1 MLLILNNYLIIIL
14 LVVCVLQAIA
24 FITLYERHLLG
35 LSQNRIGPTVVS
47 LKGVL
52 QAFMD
57 GLKLIKK
64 EQILPLNSS
73 LFLFLFVP
81 GIAFIMILVDWIVL
95 PYNFNFIT
103 FDFSIIFFLCLVGF
117 RVYTTIIRGV
127 VSKSKYPMLGSVRS
141 RSQSVSFEIAFSIYL
156 FCMIFY
162 FNQFAFITL
171 FNFNLVFLLVPFV
184 IIILA
189 ELNRAPF
196 DFSEG
201 ERELVR
207 GFNVE
212 YARVGFVFLFL
223 REYGILILFSILFS
237 TLFLKFSFLGYFFI
251 FSVLI
256 FIRSSYPRYR
266 YDILINFFW
275 FKLLPLSI
283 IFLFYYYFILL
294 Y

>member
-1 MLLILNNYLIIIL
+1 MLIL

-47 LKGVL
+47 FKGVL
-52 QAFMD
+52 QAFID

-64 EQILPLNSS
+64 EQILPINSS
-73 LFLFLFVP
+73 IFLFLFVP
-81 GIAFIMILVDWIVL
+81 GIAFVMMLVDWMVL
-95 PYNFNFIT
+95 PYFFLFMT
-103 FDFSIIFFLCLVGF
+103 FQYSIMFFLCLVGF

-127 VSKSKYPMLGSVRS
+127 VRKSKYPMLGSVRS
-141 RSQSVSFEIAFSIYL
+141 RSQRVSFEIAFSIYL
-156 FCMIFY
+156 FCIIFHLNH
-162 FNQFAFITL
+162 FSFEPIL
-171 FNFNLVFLLVPFV
+171 NFNLLFLLIPFLLM
-184 IIILA
+184 ILA

-212 YARVGFVFLFL
+212 YSRVGFVFLFL
-223 REYGILILFSILFS
+223 SEYGILILFSVLFS
-237 TLFLKFSFLGYFFI
+237 VLFLDFSFLGYFVMFRI
-251 FSVLI
+251 LI

-266 YDILINFFW
+266 YDMLINFFW
-275 FKLLPLSI
+275 FKLLPISI
-283 IFLFYYYFILL
+283 LFLFYYYFILL
-294 Y
+294 GF

>member
-1 MLLILNNYLIIIL
+1 M
-14 LVVCVLQAIA
+14 VVCVLQAIA

-47 LKGVL
+47 FKGIL

-64 EQILPLNSS
+64 EQILPINSS
-73 LFLFLFVP
+73 IFLFLFVP
-81 GIAFIMILVDWIVL
+81 GIAFVVILIDWIVL
-95 PYNFNFIT
+95 PYNFVFIT
-103 FDFSIIFFLCLVGF
+103 FNYSIIFFLCLVGF
-117 RVYTTIIRGV
+117 RVYTTIISGV
-127 VSKSKYPMLGSVRS
+127 VRKSKYPILGSVRS
-141 RSQSVSFEIAFSIYL
+141 RRQRVSFEIAFSIYL
-156 FCMIFY
+156 FCIVFH
-162 FNQFAFITL
+162 FNQYSFVSL
-171 FNFNLVFLLVPFV
+171 FNFNLIFLLIPFV
-184 IIILA
+184 IIMLA

-201 ERELVR
+201 ESELVR

-223 REYGILILFSILFS
+223 REYGMLILFRVLFS
-237 TLFLKFSFLGYFFI
+237 VLFLYFSLYGYFFI
-251 FSVLI
+251 FSLLI

-266 YDILINFFW
+266 YDILISFFW

-283 IFLFYYYFILL
+283 LFLFYYYFVLL
-294 Y
+294 

>member
-1 MLLILNNYLIIIL
+1 
-14 LVVCVLQAIA
+14 LQAIA

-35 LSQNRIGPTVVS
+35 LSQNRMGPTVVS
-47 LKGVL
+47 FKGVL
-52 QAFMD
+52 QAFID

-64 EQILPLNSS
+64 EQIMPFNSS

-81 GIAFIMILVDWIVL
+81 GIAFTIMLIDWIVL
-95 PYNFNFIT
+95 PYCYTFIT
-103 FDFSIIFFLCLVGF
+103 FEYSIIFFLCLVGF

-127 VSKSKYPMLGSVRS
+127 VSKSKYPILGSVRS
-141 RSQSVSFEIAFSIYL
+141 RRQSVSFEIAFSIYL
-156 FCMIFY
+156 FCIVFH
-162 FNQFAFITL
+162 FNQFSFIAL
-171 FNFNLVFLLVPFV
+171 FNLNLIFLLVPFI

-212 YARVGFVFLFL
+212 YSRVGFVFLFL
-223 REYGILILFSILFS
+223 REYGILILFSVLFS
-237 TLFLKFSFLGYFFI
+237 VLFLKFSLLGYFFI

>member
-1 MLLILNNYLIIIL
+1 M
-14 LVVCVLQAIA
+14 
-24 FITLYERHLLG
+24 
-35 LSQNRIGPTVVS
+35 
-47 LKGVL
+47 
-52 QAFMD
+52 
-57 GLKLIKK
+57 
-64 EQILPLNSS
+64 
-73 LFLFLFVP
+73 
-81 GIAFIMILVDWIVL
+81 
-95 PYNFNFIT
+95 
-103 FDFSIIFFLCLVGF
+103 FFLCLVGF

-127 VSKSKYPMLGSVRS
+127 VSKSKYSILGSVRS
-141 RSQSVSFEIAFSIYL
+141 SRQSVSFEIAFSIYL
-156 FCMIFY
+156 FCMVFY
-162 FNQFAFITL
+162 FNQYAFISL
-171 FNFNLVFLLVPFV
+171 FNFNLIFLLVPFI

-223 REYGILILFSILFS
+223 REYGMLILFRVLFS
-237 TLFLKFSFLGYFFI
+237 TLFLNFSFFGYFFI
-251 FSVLI
+251 FRVLI
-256 FIRSSYPRYR
+256 FIRRSYPRYR

-283 IFLFYYYFILL
+283 VLLFYYYFILL

>member
-1 MLLILNNYLIIIL
+1 MVIL

-35 LSQNRIGPTVVS
+35 LSQNRMGPTVVRF
-47 LKGVL
+47 KGLL
-52 QAFMD
+52 QAFID

-81 GIAFIMILVDWIVL
+81 GMAFIIVLVDWIVL
-95 PYNFNFIT
+95 PYTFNFIT
-103 FDFSIIFFLCLVGF
+103 FEYSIMFFLCLVGF

-127 VSKSKYPMLGSVRS
+127 VSKSKYPILGSVRS
-141 RSQSVSFEIAFSIYL
+141 SRQSVSFEIAFSIYL
-156 FCMIFY
+156 FCMVFY
-162 FNQFAFITL
+162 FNQYAFISL
-171 FNFNLVFLLVPFV
+171 FNFNLIFLLVPFI

-223 REYGILILFSILFS
+223 REYGMLILFRVLFS
-237 TLFLKFSFLGYFFI
+237 TLFLNFSFFGYFFI
-251 FSVLI
+251 FRVLI
-256 FIRSSYPRYR
+256 FIRRSYPRYR

-283 IFLFYYYFILL
+283 VLLFYYYFILL

>member
-1 MLLILNNYLIIIL
+1 L

-35 LSQNRIGPTVVS
+35 LSQNRMGPTVVRF
-47 LKGVL
+47 KGVL
-52 QAFMD
+52 QAFID

-64 EQILPLNSS
+64 EQILPINSS
-73 LFLFLFVP
+73 IFLFLFVP
-81 GIAFIMILVDWIVL
+81 GIAFVIILVDWIVL
-95 PYNFNFIT
+95 PYRYSFLSFE
-103 FDFSIIFFLCLVGF
+103 FSIIFFLCLVGF
-117 RVYTTIIRGV
+117 SVYTTIIRGV
-127 VSKSKYPMLGSVRS
+127 VRKSKYPILGSVRS
-141 RSQSVSFEIAFSIYL
+141 RRQSVSFEIAFSIYL
-156 FCMIFY
+156 FCIVFH
-162 FNQFAFITL
+162 FNQFAFIPL
-171 FNFNLVFLLVPFV
+171 FNINLVFLLVPF
-184 IIILA
+184 IIIMLA

-212 YARVGFVFLFL
+212 YSRVGFVFLFL
-223 REYGILILFSILFS
+223 REYGMLIMFRVLFSS
-237 TLFLKFSFLGYFFI
+237 LFLYFSFFGYFLI
-251 FSVLI
+251 FSILI

-275 FKLLPLSI
+275 FKLLPMSI

-294 Y
+294 